1 MKRFLSFLAAA
12 ALMTSAAYAETA
24 MNTEQVRVQ
33 NEIQNRFHRMG
44 TDELLEMR
52 GQMHNQQER
61 EALHNELMSREK
73 AMTKE
78 QKEKFSRVP
87 EKVSQQMGEQGKGMG
102 YGQGQGMMQGL
113 HKGQGGGMGKGGR

>member
-61 EALHNELMSREK
+61 EALHKIPHIPPTTAKPKEPLRQKQEK
-73 AMTKE
+73 LTHL
-78 QKEKFSRVP
+78 R
-87 EKVSQQMGEQGKGMG
+87 
-102 YGQGQGMMQGL
+102 YN
-113 HKGQGGGMGKGGR
+113 

>member
-44 TDELLEMR
+44 TDELL
-52 GQMHNQQER
+52 
-61 EALHNELMSREK
+61 
-73 AMTKE
+73 
-78 QKEKFSRVP
+78 
-87 EKVSQQMGEQGKGMG
+87 
-102 YGQGQGMMQGL
+102 
-113 HKGQGGGMGKGGR
+113 